1 VADRVHEP
9 GFGAIVPA
17 PALRSSWFL
26 LSLLVHGAAIGT
38 AVGVGLHAGSRAP
51 QRPPRVELLTA
62 VASEPSAPPVEVP
75 PVVAEPMQAE
85 PEPRCDI
92 DFVEPIDAPP
102 AAPAGDLPVDERLP
116 LSLVR
121 IRSVVMNVTESVS
134 PQQVAESEPPPPT
147 PPAPISAFVDAS
159 PCADNPPPDYPPSER
174 ARGHEG
180 TVLITVNVDARGD
193 VVDVALRQ
201 GSPHPGLN
209 RAALRA
215 VRSWKFDPAR
225 RDGIAVEGRIDV
237 PVVFR
242 LTDR

>member
-1 VADRVHEP
+1 M
-9 GFGAIVPA
+9 
-17 PALRSSWFL
+17 RSSWFF

-38 AVGVGLHAGSRAP
+38 AAAVGIHAGIRAP
-51 QRPPRVELLTA
+51 QRPPHVELLTA
-62 VASEPSAPPVEVP
+62 VASEPSQPPVELP
-75 PVVAEPMQAE
+75 PVQAE
-85 PEPRCDI
+85 PVHDEPQPRCDI
-92 DFVEPIDAPP
+92 EFVEPIDAPE

-121 IRSVVMNVTESVS
+121 VRPAVPNVAEIVS
-134 PQQVAESEPPPPT
+134 SQQVAESEPPPPT
-147 PPAPISAFVDAS
+147 PPTPASAFVDAS
-159 PCADNPPPDYPPSER
+159 PCADNLPPDYPPSER

-180 TVLITVNVDARGD
+180 TVLIAVHVDARGD
-193 VVDVALRQ
+193 VVEATLRQ

-215 VRSWKFDPAR
+215 VRGWKFDPAR
-225 RDGIAVEGRIDV
+225 RDGVAVEGRIDV